1 MKESICSQRGSVNSF
16 LLTALKNGDKY
27 AYEIGKAVKEISGG
41 KFILKEASL
50 YSGLKRLEAQGFLT
64 SYSTELENGLSRR
77 YYSLTE
83 AGKEKLKSID
93 FSWDSEQKDS
103 ILKAFNEPNSTS
115 TLNNII
121 NAPLSNLTNT
131 ENSTRNTSNNNSI
144 EKREINS
151 ITISDEDENLTKHII
166 HENQQDLFAILNN
179 KNTENTINNSK
190 ISEEPQHNNTIK
202 LNEQTINS
210 VNENE
215 FNNLKSNL
223 KTENFSFL
231 DKINTS
237 QAKTFT
243 TNSLQSQIQQNNND
257 ISIKFENKDNL
268 NQPTKEADCNN
279 LESVDKNLNKE
290 NFDISNE
297 NLLDL
302 TNKVDSITT
311 DSLEKNKSSIDISSI
326 FGDLCIKNNN
336 LDSFPTK
343 TEDNFQ
349 IETTNSNS
357 LMSNNADVI
366 SNFDNINCT
375 LEIPAKK
382 LEKEETLTTE
392 NDNSDILYSTKPV
405 NEIFDKEDK
414 NLNELFEIKTSSY
427 KPSITLNNSVQYA
440 NQKIDY
446 EKPSFESKFA
456 NLSSSV
462 YEIREYKPIETKQ
475 VKSSFIN
482 LNKIKMISGFSIFI
496 LQLLITTFVYLFME
510 NTPLKLL
517 NTYEIISYI
526 GSITVVLLVA
536 VIQFIAYLKNK
547 FKMVEKLDFKTNIFF
562 KILLCMC
569 TLSTLFIVCKFFE
582 INLMSHISSLV
593 IVPLSIFVSL
603 LIEELIKFFLF
614 KNLKN

>member
-64 SYSTELENGLSRR
+64 SYSTELENGLTRR
-77 YYSLTE
+77 YYCLTD
-83 AGKEKLKSID
+83 AGKEKLKSIN

-103 ILKAFNEPNSTS
+103 ILKAFNDPNSTS
-115 TLNNII
+115 TLNNGI
-121 NAPLSNLTNT
+121 NSTLSNSTNAESFT
-131 ENSTRNTSNNNSI
+131 QNVSNSNSL
-144 EKREINS
+144 ESDINC
-151 ITISDEDENLTKHII
+151 ITISDEDENLTKHNI

-179 KNTENTINNSK
+179 KNNENTINISK
-190 ISEEPQHNNTIK
+190 IYEETQHNDTIK
-202 LNEQTINS
+202 QNEQTINS

-257 ISIKFENKDNL
+257 ISIKFENKVNL
-268 NQPTKEADCNN
+268 NQPTKEANYNN
-279 LESVDKNLNKE
+279 LESVDKNIDKE
-290 NFDISNE
+290 NSDISNE

-336 LDSFPTK
+336 LDSLPTE
-343 TEDNFQ
+343 TEDNSQ
-349 IETTNSNS
+349 TDTTNNKIK
-357 LMSNNADVI
+357 LNNADI
-366 SNFDNINCT
+366 INNYDNINCT

-382 LEKEETLTTE
+382 LENEETLTTE

-614 KNLKN
+614 KNFKN